1 MRVAHTSQFQYK
13 LNDLKIVEV
22 QNERDLGIEVTS
34 DLKPSLQCTKAA
46 SKAMQEK
53 FCDKW

>member
-1 MRVAHTSQFQYK
+1 MSTNAVMKVAHTSQFQYK

-46 SKAMQEK
+46 
-53 FCDKW
+53 

>member
-1 MRVAHTSQFQYK
+1 MSDDINLRTVHKRCPQYK

-34 DLKPSLQCTKAA
+34 DLKG
-46 SKAMQEK
+46 
-53 FCDKW
+53 